1 MQITKLSEHI
11 GVEVTGIDLRQP
23 TDGAMRQQLMDAL
36 VENVAMVIRDQDFTA
51 QQYLA
56 TVQLF
61 GEVMDQHFTQN
72 ALPDCPLVHEVSN
85 QRRDKSGKRDLGGT
99 GWHTDHTNHRRP
111 PKFTS
116 LYAIKIPSRGG
127 NTAVCNM
134 RAGYTHLPDDIKQRI
149 NGMKTSNVFMGSAAV
164 TSSLTSVAAQAET
177 QPEPVLQPLVRT
189 NPDNGTKAVYFHP
202 TKTEN
207 IIGMDP
213 ESTQELLSE
222 LLSHT
227 VKPAFIYS
235 HKWRKGDMLIWDNR
249 SALHRGEPS
258 DNPDEPRL
266 LYRALVRGELPH

>member
-23 TDGAMRQQLMDAL
+23 TDGAVRQQLMDAL

-116 LYAIKIPSRGG
+116 LYAITIPSSGG

-149 NGMKTSNVFMGSAAV
+149 DGMKTSNVFKGSAAV

-227 VKPAFIYS
+227 VKPAFTYS